1 MDVQQMLDEYAVRL
15 VREIWAFSRDH
26 GEWDTMRACFH
37 PDATVR
43 VLWYAGPV
51 AGFLDETIESFEK
64 RKPGEGSKHWFGN
77 QRAWV
82 KGDRALLESDAQVQG
97 RTNYAGHMFD
107 FTLYIRLYDRMER
120 RQGEWRILR
129 MDAIYD
135 KDRLD
140 PVLAGTIPAGFF
152 DGVDLTGPG
161 AAVALMR
168 WRLAK
173 RGGKVPADLPLGGTD
188 SEKQLRAANEA
199 WLAGRI

>member
-1 MDVQQMLDEYAVRL
+1 MDTQQMLDEYAVRR
-15 VREIWAFSRDH
+15 VRDIWAFSRDH
-26 GEWDTMRACFH
+26 GEWETMRACFH

-43 VLWYAGPV
+43 VLWYSGPV
-51 AGFLDETIESFEK
+51 GEFLKRTIKSHEE
-64 RKPGEGSKHWFGN
+64 REPGEGSKHWFGN
-77 QRAWV
+77 ARAWV
-82 KGDRALLESDAQVQG
+82 KGDRALLETDAQVQG
-97 RTNYAGHMFD
+97 RTNFAGHMFD
-107 FTLYIRLYDRMER
+107 FTLYIRLYDRVER

-140 PVLAGTIPAGFF
+140 PVLAGTIPVGFF

-173 RGGKVPADLPLGGTD
+173 RGGEVPADLPLGGAQ
-188 SEKQLRAANEA
+188 SEKRLRAANEA
-199 WLAGRI
+199 WLAGA

>member
-1 MDVQQMLDEYAVRL
+1 MDRQQMLDEYAVKSLRQ
-15 VREIWAFSRDH
+15 RWAFARDH

-43 VLWYAGPV
+43 VLWYQGP
-51 AGFLDETIESFEK
+51 ATGFLERTIANFAERAPSES
-64 RKPGEGSKHWFGN
+64 SKHWFGN

-82 KGDRALLESDAQVQG
+82 KGDRALLESDAMVLG
-97 RTNYAGHMFD
+97 RHQLDGHFFD
-107 FTLYIRLYDRMER
+107 FTLYIRLYDRIER
-120 RQGEWRILR
+120 RAGEWRILK

-140 PVLAGTIPAGFF
+140 PVLAGTIPPGFF
-152 DGVDLTGPG
+152 NGVDLAGPG

-173 RGGKVPADLPLGGTD
+173 RGGKIPDDLPLGG
-188 SEKQLRAANEA
+188 SESERRLRAENEA
-199 WLAGRI
+199 WLAGG